1 MNDLYELYSI
11 FLKDWSNFFIHL
23 DIPIEEKIQRMFE
36 LFFCA
41 ADENQQDNQLSK
53 EEFTSQLGQ
62 VCRKLKI

>member
-1 MNDLYELYSI
+1 
-11 FLKDWSNFFIHL
+11 
-23 DIPIEEKIQRMFE
+23 MFE

-62 VCRKLKI
+62 VCRKLKIWFLISAFKLEDNFI